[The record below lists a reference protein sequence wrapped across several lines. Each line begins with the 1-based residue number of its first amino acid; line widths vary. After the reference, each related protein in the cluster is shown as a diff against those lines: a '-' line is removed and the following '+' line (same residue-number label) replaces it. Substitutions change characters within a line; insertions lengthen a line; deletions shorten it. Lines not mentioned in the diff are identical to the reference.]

1 MLPSF
6 VIISIL
12 AFFLEPFKQLKL
24 VSYAFIGIR
33 AGVMV
38 LIVQAILKMYK
49 ACEQN
54 WIHYLILLSAFV
66 CVAFL
71 NLPVIPILL
80 VSAVCGILYQT
91 LRAKTWKEET
101 K

>member
-1 MLPSF
+1 
-6 VIISIL
+6 
-12 AFFLEPFKQLKL
+12 
-24 VSYAFIGIR
+24 
-33 AGVMV
+33 MV

-71 NLPVIPILL
+71 DLPVIPILL

-91 LRAKTWKEET
+91 TSQNMEGGNKMIFWQLFLLFFKSVYLPLAVVMP
-101 K
+101 